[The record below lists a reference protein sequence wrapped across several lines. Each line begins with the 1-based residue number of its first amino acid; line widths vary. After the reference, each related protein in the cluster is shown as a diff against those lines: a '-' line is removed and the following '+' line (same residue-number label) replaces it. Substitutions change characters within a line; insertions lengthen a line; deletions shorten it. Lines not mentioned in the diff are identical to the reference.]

1 MPVPNF
7 MHPAQCLNAN
17 LRRAARAAGR
27 LYQDVGGPT
36 GLEST
41 QFNLIAAING
51 FGTCTLGEL
60 AAWVGIDQTTAT
72 RSVELLRRRGLIAVT
87 PGKID
92 RRVRALKLTDAGRAA
107 LATMLPR
114 WRAAQS
120 RAVGRLGRNKARQ
133 LLQLLAQLSAPEA
146 SARPGEL

>member
-1 MPVPNF
+1 MPASDF
-7 MHPAQCLNAN
+7 MHPERCLNAN
-17 LRRAARAAGR
+17 LRRAARVAAQ

-51 FGTCTLGEL
+51 LGTCTLGEL

-72 RSVELLRRRGLIAVT
+72 RSIELLRRRGLVSVT
-87 PGKID
+87 AGKTD
-92 RRVRALKLTDAGRAA
+92 RRVRRLKLTDAGRAA
-107 LATMLPR
+107 LAATLPR

-120 RAVGRLGRNKARQ
+120 RTVERLGRKKARH
-133 LLQLLAQLSAPEA
+133 LLGLLADLTSLDAPP
-146 SARPGEL
+146 RPGEP

>member
-1 MPVPNF
+1 M
-7 MHPAQCLNAN
+7 
-17 LRRAARAAGR
+17 
-27 LYQDVGGPT
+27 
-36 GLEST
+36 
-41 QFNLIAAING
+41 
-51 FGTCTLGEL
+51 
-60 AAWVGIDQTTAT
+60 GIDQTTAT